1 MLLVNPQNMHE
12 ISESTWISM
21 PNILII
27 LQTCV
32 LWRRNWTLVLSC
44 RKKTYSMQ
52 QRNATQWRTPFVE
65 RACCLASV
73 CKRVAFQTYQVV
85 IKNAATICKNR
96 KRQIK
101 KHNITSRYW
110 SKKSLVSCSKKASYN
125 AVISETTRR
134 GQNEH
139 ARRATA
145 AIGRSVRFAAKHQ
158 NCSSARWLRYFPS
171 KKLRFTTFRYIHFV
185 YDWGRSTLRWRL
197 ANTLIELLT

>member
-134 GQNEH
+134 GRTSTRGERQLRSGEAWDLQRSIKTVRPPVGCGIFRVRSSDSQH
-139 ARRATA
+139 SGTFTLYMIEA
-145 AIGRSVRFAAKHQ
+145 AQ
-158 NCSSARWLRYFPS
+158 RYGGGWQI
-171 KKLRFTTFRYIHFV
+171 L
-185 YDWGRSTLRWRL
+185 
-197 ANTLIELLT
+197 